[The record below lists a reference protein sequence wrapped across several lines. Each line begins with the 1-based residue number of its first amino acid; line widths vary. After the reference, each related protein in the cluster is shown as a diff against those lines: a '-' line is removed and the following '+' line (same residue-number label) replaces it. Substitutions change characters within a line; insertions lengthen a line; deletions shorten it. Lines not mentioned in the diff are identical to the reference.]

1 MRRPSITDTAPSHIV
16 IEMQMMKEWMDLML
30 NTLKGRVFNDL
41 EDLVH

>member
-30 NTLKGRVFNDL
+30 NTLKGRVSNDL